1 MSAADLLA
9 VAAAGMAGLFGLMAA
24 LGCLVTLASCFA
36 VGRYARRSDAPGLPA
51 YPPVSILK
59 PLYGDEPGLEAN
71 LASFCRQDYPAPVE
85 VVFGV
90 QRPDDPALAVA
101 RRVAA
106 ACPGVSSRIVVDGR
120 RHGAN
125 GKVSNLVNMASAP
138 RHEVVVFADSD
149 MRVGPAYLR
158 QVAEALAAP
167 GTGLVTCLYRG
178 IPTGTL
184 ASRLTAAG
192 IDFHFLPSVLF
203 GLILRLATPCFG
215 STIALREETLRAIG
229 GFEAFADVLADDNA
243 MGQAVRR
250 LGLLVAIPRRP
261 VLDHRCT
268 APDLG
273 TMVRQD
279 LRWSRTIRAVDP
291 GGFAGSIVTNPLP
304 LALIGWLFEGFGL
317 AGGMLVLAALVCRG
331 ALQHKVRKFAGASTP
346 LWLGPP
352 RDCLSFAVFVASFW
366 PGPVDWRHQ
375 KLAVDADGTLSTHE

>member
-1 MSAADLLA
+1 MPVADLVA
-9 VAAAGMAGLFGLMAA
+9 VAAAGLAGLFGLLAA
-24 LGCLVTLASCFA
+24 LGCLVTLATRFA
-36 VGRYARRSDAPGLPA
+36 VGRYARRPDAPALGA
-51 YPPVSILK
+51 YPSVTILK
-59 PLYGDEPGLEAN
+59 PLYGDEPGLDAN

-90 QRPDDPALAVA
+90 QRPDDAALAVA

-106 ACPGVSSRIVVDGR
+106 DHPGTSTCVVVDGR

-125 GKVSNLVNMASAP
+125 GKVSNLVNMTPAI
-138 RHEVVVFADSD
+138 RHEVVVLADSD

-158 QVAEALAAP
+158 QAAEALAVP

-178 IPTGTL
+178 TPTGHL
-184 ASRLTAAG
+184 SSRLTAAG
-192 IDFHFLPSVLF
+192 IDFHFLPNVLF
-203 GLILRLATPCFG
+203 GLSLRLARPCFG
-215 STIALREETLRAIG
+215 STIALRAETLQAIG
-229 GFEAFADVLADDNA
+229 GFAAFADVLADDNA

-250 LGLLVAIPRRP
+250 LGLRVAIPRRP

-268 APDLG
+268 AQDFG
-273 TMVRQD
+273 AMIRQD

-304 LALIGWLFEGFGL
+304 LALIGWLFGGFGL
-317 AGGMLVLAALVCRG
+317 AGGGLVLAALVCRA
-331 ALQHKVRKFAGASTP
+331 ALQHKVRTMAGASTP

-352 RDCLSFAVFVASFW
+352 RDCLSFAVFVASFG
-366 PGPVDWRHQ
+366 PGPVDWRNQ